1 MIKLLHFADAHI
13 DMANYGRHDPET
25 GLPMRVMDFLK
36 SLDEIVTAAIQE
48 EVDLVIFAGDAYKD
62 RTPAPTYQRE
72 WGKRI
77 MRLSHA
83 GILTLL
89 LTGNHDISPST
100 GRAHA
105 VQEFDTLEVPH
116 VRVLSRPQFLT
127 PDALEGLPVQVL
139 ALPWISRSG
148 LMASQELSGVDPGEV
163 FEKLGKRLGELIE
176 NWLSEA
182 NPDLPIIL
190 TAHASVEGAQ
200 YGNERLIMLGRDV
213 VLPPGLVK
221 DQRLDYVALGHI
233 HKAQNLNEDAHPPVI
248 YPGSIERVDFGEA
261 KDKKYYVTACVEKGE
276 TQVTWHELK
285 HIRPFI
291 DISVTLLGRRPLFE
305 QEYSSSE
312 TEEAVNPKLQNA
324 LPPQEELEGAIV
336 RMVITYR
343 REWESLIDE
352 AALRARAAPAFEF
365 HLVKRPQ
372 MEARVRL
379 PEGRAASSLGVTELL
394 DIYWDASSR
403 EMDKEKKKALNRL
416 AKEIIDETT
425 VNGEL

>member
-36 SLDEIVTAAIQE
+36 SLDEIVAAAIEE

-62 RTPAPTYQRE
+62 RSPAPTYQRE

-105 VQEFDTLEVPH
+105 IQEFDTLEVPH
-116 VRVLSRPQFLT
+116 VRVLNKPQFLT
-127 PDALEGLPVQVL
+127 PDELEGLPVQVL
-139 ALPWISRSG
+139 ALPWTSRSG
-148 LMASQELSGVDPGEV
+148 LMASQELSGSDPKEV
-163 FEKLGKRLGELIE
+163 YEALGKRMSELIQ
-176 NWLSEA
+176 NWLAEA
-182 NPDLPIIL
+182 DPTLPTIL

-200 YGNERLIMLGRDV
+200 YGNERLVMLGRDV
-213 VLPPGLVK
+213 VLPPALVK

-233 HKAQNLNEDAHPPVI
+233 HKAQNLNEDSHPPVI

-261 KDKKYYVTACVEKGE
+261 KEKKYFVTASVAKGK

-291 DISVTLLGRRPLFE
+291 DISVTL
-305 QEYSSSE
+305 E
-312 TEEAVNPKLQNA
+312 TEEAINSKLQSA
-324 LPPQEELEGAIV
+324 LPPQEKLEGAIV
-336 RMVITYR
+336 RMVMTYR

-352 AALRARAAPAFEF
+352 AALRALAAPAFEF

-403 EMDKEKKKALNRL
+403 DMDKEKKEALNKL

-425 VNGEL
+425 VNGE